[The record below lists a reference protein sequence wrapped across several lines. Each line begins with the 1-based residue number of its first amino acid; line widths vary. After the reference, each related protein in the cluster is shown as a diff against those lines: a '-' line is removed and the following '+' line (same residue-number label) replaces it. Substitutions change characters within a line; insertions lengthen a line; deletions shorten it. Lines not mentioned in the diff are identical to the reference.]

1 MILIISMTE
10 TLSFKMT
17 WMNLTLPPKIKSDK
31 SDTHSMELSNSL
43 LTGNEKRLRRPAGTG
58 WGGEGGGRPKK
69 RRKKSQACSDV
80 PLYLRRKPVKDSGV
94 PHLSRLQHMQRT
106 TVCGQCHQFVQSVNT
121 PIGVHRHRNDRNQ
134 PQPLFRVKQLH

>member
-43 LTGNEKRLRRPAGTG
+43 LTGNEKRLRRPVGT
-58 WGGEGGGRPKK
+58 WGGGGGGRQKK
-69 RRKKSQACSDV
+69 KEKK
-80 PLYLRRKPVKDSGV
+80 PRLLRRSFIFTQETG
-94 PHLSRLQHMQRT
+94 
-106 TVCGQCHQFVQSVNT
+106 
-121 PIGVHRHRNDRNQ
+121 
-134 PQPLFRVKQLH
+134 

>member
-43 LTGNEKRLRRPAGTG
+43 LTGNEKRLRRPVGTG
-58 WGGEGGGRPKK
+58 WVGGRQKK
-69 RRKKSQACSDV
+69 KKKKK
-80 PLYLRRKPVKDSGV
+80 PRLLRRSFIFTQETG
-94 PHLSRLQHMQRT
+94 
-106 TVCGQCHQFVQSVNT
+106 
-121 PIGVHRHRNDRNQ
+121 
-134 PQPLFRVKQLH
+134 